1 MTSMTPSTDRP
12 ARAGLAIKLFAILIL
27 LGAVAVLVTGVL
39 GYMRARDALQQSIYN
54 QLTAT
59 RKSKARQIETYFR
72 TIRNELSQLA
82 VSKMAIDAARG
93 FNAGFDELDRADV
106 PFDIRRQ
113 VGDWYEEQ
121 FLPDMRRILGKKP
134 NVNDYLPVGPAAYY
148 LQYHYIVTNPYPAA
162 QRKLLDDAG
171 DGSAYSAQHAIYH
184 PLLRAAAASFGF
196 FDFMLAN
203 PKSGRIVY
211 GVDKE
216 VDLGA
221 SLRTG
226 SYRQSNLAAAVAR
239 CGVTPD
245 RSAVCLED
253 FAPYAP
259 SGGAPIAFMAA
270 PVIDQG
276 SVIGVLVAQLSID
289 EIDNVVTGDRRW
301 RQDGFGATGEAY
313 LVGPDHFAR
322 SGPRA
327 FYEANDVYFAELKGG
342 GEADEDIDA
351 IRRYGTPVLHQR
363 IDTAATRAA
372 SAGAEGTGE
381 ILGYRH
387 IPILASWG
395 PLAIPGLKW
404 VLVVKIDTSEAFA
417 PIYKLQRDLM
427 IVGGLALLVVIVTGA
442 WLSRSLLGPLRE
454 LTAGVTRFAAGDYG
468 AKVPVRTRDEI
479 GALCTAFNGMVE
491 ELHGK
496 NIEIESKNREN
507 EELLLNVLPAPIAN
521 RLRGGE
527 QGIAD
532 GFAEVTVAFADIVG
546 FTAMSSEM
554 PPADVVSTAERP
566 VHPLRRCRPRARHRE
581 DQDRGRRLHGG
592 VRHAGAGARP
602 CRAHGAHGHPHGP
615 HHARARD
622 GAPCRDEAPH
632 RHQQRAGGGGRDRQE
647 QVHLRSVGRHGEPGE
662 PHGIGR
668 HARRH
673 PGDALGLRQA
683 EGQVRLRIARRD
695 RGQGQRR
702 RRGLA
707 AEALS
712 HVLPERSGKELDR
725 DIATRSDRVNHVIA
739 GGVPLQWRVMV
750 FRTAS
755 VPLAQNHE
763 RAGRSRSE

>member
-1 MTSMTPSTDRP
+1 MTAPS
-12 ARAGLAIKLFAILIL
+12 ARATRWGLAAKLFAILTL

-39 GYMRARDALQQSIYN
+39 GYMQARDALQESIYN

-59 RKSKARQIETYFR
+59 RKSKARQVETYFR

-82 VSKMAIDAARG
+82 VSKMAIDAARE
-93 FNAGFDELDRADV
+93 FNAGFDELDRSDV
-106 PFDIRRQ
+106 PFDLRRK
-113 VGDWYEEQ
+113 VGDWYEER
-121 FLPDMRRILGKKP
+121 FLPDMRRVLGHEP

-171 DGSAYSAQHAIYH
+171 DGSAYSRQHAIYH
-184 PLLRAAAASFGF
+184 PLLRAAATSFGF
-196 FDFMLAN
+196 FDFMLAD
-203 PKSGRIVY
+203 PKTGRIVY

-239 CGVTPD
+239 CGAAPD

-270 PVIDQG
+270 PVIDHGQ
-276 SVIGVLVAQLSID
+276 VIGVLIAQLSIE

-313 LVGPDHFAR
+313 LIGSDQFVR
-322 SGPRA
+322 SGLRA
-327 FYEANDVYFAELKGG
+327 FYERPEQYFVELKQGG
-342 GEADEDIDA
+342 QSDDNVEA

-363 IDTAATRAA
+363 VATDAAQAA
-372 SAGAEGTGE
+372 LAGVEGTGE
-381 ILGYRH
+381 IVGYRGV
-387 IPILASWG
+387 PTLASWG
-395 PLAIPGLKW
+395 PLAIPGIKW
-404 VLVVKIDTSEAFA
+404 ALIAKIDTAEAFA

-491 ELHGK
+491 ELRDK
-496 NIEIESKNREN
+496 NIVIENKNREN

-532 GFAEVTVAFADIVG
+532 GFAEVTVAFADLVG
-546 FTAMSSEM
+546 
-554 PPADVVSTAERP
+554 
-566 VHPLRRCRPRARHRE
+566 
-581 DQDRGRRLHGG
+581 
-592 VRHAGAGARP
+592 
-602 CRAHGAHGHPHGP
+602 
-615 HHARARD
+615 
-622 GAPCRDEAPH
+622 
-632 RHQQRAGGGGRDRQE
+632 
-647 QVHLRSVGRHGEPGE
+647 
-662 PHGIGR
+662 
-668 HARRH
+668 
-673 PGDALGLRQA
+673 
-683 EGQVRLRIARRD
+683 
-695 RGQGQRR
+695 
-702 RRGLA
+702 
-707 AEALS
+707 
-712 HVLPERSGKELDR
+712 
-725 DIATRSDRVNHVIA
+725 
-739 GGVPLQWRVMV
+739 
-750 FRTAS
+750 
-755 VPLAQNHE
+755 
-763 RAGRSRSE
+763 

>member
-1 MTSMTPSTDRP
+1 MTAQRVANRLMSIMAPVDMTAPS
-12 ARAGLAIKLFAILIL
+12 ARATRWGLAAKLFAILTL

-39 GYMRARDALQQSIYN
+39 GYMQARDALQESIYN

-59 RKSKARQIETYFR
+59 RKSKARQVETYFR

-82 VSKMAIDAARG
+82 VSKMAIDAARE
-93 FNAGFDELDRADV
+93 FNAGFDELDRSDV
-106 PFDIRRQ
+106 PFDLRRK
-113 VGDWYEEQ
+113 VGDWYEER
-121 FLPDMRRILGKKP
+121 FLPDMRRVLGHEP

-171 DGSAYSAQHAIYH
+171 DGSAYSRQHAIYH
-184 PLLRAAAASFGF
+184 PLLRAAATSFGF
-196 FDFMLAN
+196 FDFMLAD
-203 PKSGRIVY
+203 PKTGRIVY

-239 CGVTPD
+239 CGAAPD

-270 PVIDQG
+270 PVIDHGQ
-276 SVIGVLVAQLSID
+276 VIGVLIAQLSIE

-313 LVGPDHFAR
+313 LIGSDQFVR
-322 SGPRA
+322 SGLRA
-327 FYEANDVYFAELKGG
+327 FYERPEQYFVELKQGG
-342 GEADEDIDA
+342 QSDDNVEA

-363 IDTAATRAA
+363 VATDAAQAA
-372 SAGAEGTGE
+372 LAGVEGTGE
-381 ILGYRH
+381 IVGYRGV
-387 IPILASWG
+387 PTLASWG
-395 PLAIPGLKW
+395 PLAIPGIKW
-404 VLVVKIDTSEAFA
+404 ALIAKIDTAEAFA

-468 AKVPVRTRDEI
+468 AKVPVRTSDEI

-491 ELHGK
+491 ELRDK
-496 NIEIESKNREN
+496 NIVIENKNREN

-532 GFAEVTVAFADIVG
+532 GFAEVTVAFADLVG
-546 FTAMSSEM
+546 FTAMSSDM
-554 PPADVVSTAERP
+554 PPANVVSLLNGLFTRFDDAAHELGIEKIKTVGDAYMAVCGMPVQVPDHAERMVRMAIRMVHITREHAMEHHVEMKLRVGINSGP
-566 VHPLRRCRPRARHRE
+566 VVAGVIGKSKYIYDLWGDTVNLASRMESGGMPDTIQVTRSVYEKLKDE
-581 DQDRGRRLHGG
+581 FVFESRGTIEVKGKGG
-592 VRHAGAGARP
+592 V
-602 CRAHGAHGHPHGP
+602 
-615 HHARARD
+615 
-622 GAPCRDEAPH
+622 EAW
-632 RHQQRAGGGGRDRQE
+632 
-647 QVHLRSVGRHGEPGE
+647 L
-662 PHGIGR
+662 
-668 HARRH
+668 
-673 PGDALGLRQA
+673 LKL
-683 EGQVRLRIARRD
+683 
-695 RGQGQRR
+695 
-702 RRGLA
+702 
-707 AEALS
+707 
-712 HVLPERSGKELDR
+712 
-725 DIATRSDRVNHVIA
+725 
-739 GGVPLQWRVMV
+739 
-750 FRTAS
+750 
-755 VPLAQNHE
+755 
-763 RAGRSRSE
+763 